1 MKSFPITFFVLL
13 GFNALIAADTSQ
25 VSTAII
31 IKQDLNGSA
40 AEIQLL
46 SPSGEPITSPSRKI
60 KLSSGDNSIAWEGR
74 RARFETNPTIDPD
87 LALRM
92 FPAELEAL
100 RQIAETT
107 DALHRETLDKGRLV
121 TRMPSEL
128 VPNMALWDQSA
139 KLVTKK
145 DILGTPLAINFIFT
159 SCRNARMCPAST
171 QAMKNLSDLLDKDAS
186 LTSVR
191 LLSITFDPENDSPG
205 ILKAYAD
212 GYQINPQRHRFLTG
226 DPKQIKDLM
235 QHYGILTV
243 RDDGTIVH
251 NAALIIVSAEGR
263 IVRRKE
269 GAIFDPSEVVQTF
282 AQMLT
287 PARK

>member
-1 MKSFPITFFVLL
+1 MKALPLILGVLL
-13 GFNALIAADTSQ
+13 GCQALLAADSTQ
-25 VSTAII
+25 VSTALIV
-31 IKQDLNGSA
+31 KQDLKGST

-46 SPSGEPITSPSRKI
+46 SPSGEPIKSPTRKI
-60 KLSSGDNSIAWEGR
+60 KFSSGDNNIAWEGR

-100 RQIAETT
+100 RQIAEIT

-128 VPNMALWDQSA
+128 VPNMALWDQTA

-145 DILGTPLAINFIFT
+145 DMLGAPLAINFIFT

-171 QAMKNLSDLLDKDAS
+171 QAMKNLADELDKDAS
-186 LTSVR
+186 LAAVR

-205 ILKAYAD
+205 VLKAYAD

-226 DPKQIKDLM
+226 DSSQIKDLM
-235 QHYGILTV
+235 KHYGILTV

-269 GAIFDPSEVVQTF
+269 GAVFDPVEVAQIF
-282 AQMLT
+282 AQLQA
-287 PARK
+287 PAHK

>member
-1 MKSFPITFFVLL
+1 MKLPPALL
-13 GFNALIAADTSQ
+13 GILLWFNVGLAAESSKVLEAL
-25 VSTAII
+25 I
-31 IKQDLNGSA
+31 IKQDLKDSS

-46 SPSGEPITSPSRKI
+46 GPSGEPRQTSTNKI
-60 KLSSGDNSIAWEGR
+60 KLSSGDNNISWEGR
-74 RARFETNPTIDPD
+74 RARFEINASVDPE

-92 FPAELEAL
+92 FPAEPEAL
-100 RQIAETT
+100 RQIAEIT
-107 DALHRETLDKGRLV
+107 DALHLETMDKGRLV

-128 VPNMALWDQSA
+128 VPNMALWDQTS

-186 LTSVR
+186 LATVR

-226 DPKQIKDLM
+226 DPGQIKDLM
-235 QHYGILTV
+235 KHYGILTV

-269 GAIFDPSEVVQTF
+269 GAVFDATEVAQIFT
-282 AQMLT
+282 QMLA

>member
-1 MKSFPITFFVLL
+1 MKALPLILGFLL
-13 GFNALIAADTSQ
+13 GCIALLAADSTQ
-25 VSTAII
+25 VSTALIV
-31 IKQDLNGSA
+31 KQDLKGST

-46 SPSGEPITSPSRKI
+46 SPLGEPIHSSTRKL
-60 KLSSGDNSIAWEGR
+60 KLSSGDNNIAWEGR
-74 RARFETNPTIDPD
+74 RVRFEISAATDPEF
-87 LALRM
+87 ALRV
-92 FPAELEAL
+92 FPVEPESL
-100 RQIAETT
+100 RQIAEIT

-128 VPNMALWDQSA
+128 VPNMALWDQTA

-145 DILGTPLAINFIFT
+145 DMLGTPLAINFIFT

-171 QAMKNLSDLLDKDAS
+171 QAMKNLADQLDKDVS
-186 LTSVR
+186 LASVR

-205 ILKAYAD
+205 VLKAYAD

-226 DPKQIKDLM
+226 DSTQIKDLM
-235 QHYGILTV
+235 KHYGILTV

-269 GAIFDPSEVVQTF
+269 GAVFDPVEVAQTF
-282 AQMLT
+282 AQLLT
-287 PARK
+287 PAHK

>member
-1 MKSFPITFFVLL
+1 MKALPLILGVLL
-13 GFNALIAADTSQ
+13 GCIALLAAESTQ
-25 VSTAII
+25 VSTALIV
-31 IKQDLNGSA
+31 KQDLKGST

-46 SPSGEPITSPSRKI
+46 SPSGEPIKLATRKI
-60 KLSSGDNSIAWEGR
+60 KLSSGDNNIAWEGR
-74 RARFETNPTIDPD
+74 RVRFEISAATDPEF
-87 LALRM
+87 ALRV
-92 FPAELEAL
+92 FPVEPESL
-100 RQIAETT
+100 RQIAEIT

-128 VPNMALWDQSA
+128 VPNMALWDQTA

-145 DILGTPLAINFIFT
+145 DLLGTPLAINFIFT

-171 QAMKNLSDLLDKDAS
+171 QAMKNLADQLDKDVS
-186 LTSVR
+186 LASVR

-205 ILKAYAD
+205 VLKAYAD

-226 DPKQIKDLM
+226 DSTQIKDLM
-235 QHYGILTV
+235 KHYGILTV

-251 NAALIIVSAEGR
+251 NAALIIVSPEGR

-269 GAIFDPSEVVQTF
+269 GAVFDPVEVAQTF
-282 AQMLT
+282 AQLLT
-287 PARK
+287 PAHK